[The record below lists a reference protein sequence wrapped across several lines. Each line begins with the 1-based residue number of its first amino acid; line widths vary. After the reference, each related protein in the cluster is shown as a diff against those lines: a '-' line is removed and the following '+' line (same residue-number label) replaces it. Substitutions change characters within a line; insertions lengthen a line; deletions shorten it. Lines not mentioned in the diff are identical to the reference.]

1 LSYSGTRVYT
11 LLTALF
17 LLDSTDAPSPSPVSP
32 ETECIGFQYQVTNNQ
47 SLTADDI
54 MNEVDN
60 SLKSGLIEATRTT
73 VINILNETYPRS
85 NGESFLPPS
94 ANEARKSIIAGQDN
108 VEYMGQVMYYSDKNY
123 RKLLQA
129 AEEADAF
136 VMNVN
141 LATYRKE
148 MEDDMSNI
156 LKILSRS
163 RRLLYMHDDRSF
175 LRHTRRLVYYSD
187 EFPVEITQI
196 VDSTFCPGQIANDFI
211 NCAVVSSNVC
221 VVLEEGD
228 NPIEVRATIVD
239 GLKQAFTNGDFANNI
254 PSGSRRMRR

>member
-1 LSYSGTRVYT
+1 V
-11 LLTALF
+11 
-17 LLDSTDAPSPSPVSP
+17 PP
-32 ETECIGFQYQVTNNQ
+32 ETECIGFQYQVVNNQ

-60 SLKSGLIEATRTT
+60 SLKSGLIDATRTT

-85 NGESFLPPS
+85 NGEPFQPPS
-94 ANEARKSIIAGQDN
+94 ANEARKSIVAKQNN

-136 VMNVN
+136 VMNVD

-148 MEDDMSNI
+148 MEDGMSNI

-163 RRLLYMHDDRSF
+163 RRLFYMHDDRSF

-187 EFPVEITQI
+187 EFPVEISQI
-196 VDSTFCPGQIANDFI
+196 VDSTFCVGQVANDFI

-228 NPIEVRATIVD
+228 NPIEVRATIVN
-239 GLKQAFTNGDFANNI
+239 GLNQAFMNGDFANNI